1 MISKSS
7 VLLGV
12 GFLVTVGCAS
22 KDKDPVTPV
31 DHVASTAGSSS
42 AAPTST
48 TAATPPPDK
57 GDKGI
62 GSGDAAPTFTLD
74 SLNGAGKLEVA
85 KGKVTLVDFWATWCE
100 PCKKSFPKLQEL
112 HMKHKSSG
120 LNIVAISVD
129 DENTKIKGFASRFSA
144 KFPVGWDNDHSL
156 AKKYFGAA
164 KDPTMPTSFLIDKTG
179 KIRFVH
185 TGYHDGEEQEIEKE
199 YKQLAAEKP

>member
-112 HMKHKSSG
+112 NVKYKASG
-120 LNIVAISVD
+120 LEIVGVSED
-129 DENTKIKGFASRFSA
+129 DEAGGIAEFGKNYNA
-144 KFPVGWDNDHSL
+144 KFPLAWDQGKTVAN
-156 AKKYFGAA
+156 KY
-164 KDPTMPTSFLIDKTG
+164 DPKTMPTSFIIDRKG
-179 KIRFVH
+179 IVRYAFM
-185 TGYHDGEEQEIEKE
+185 GYHSEDDAKFEARVKS
-199 YKQLAAEKP
+199 LL